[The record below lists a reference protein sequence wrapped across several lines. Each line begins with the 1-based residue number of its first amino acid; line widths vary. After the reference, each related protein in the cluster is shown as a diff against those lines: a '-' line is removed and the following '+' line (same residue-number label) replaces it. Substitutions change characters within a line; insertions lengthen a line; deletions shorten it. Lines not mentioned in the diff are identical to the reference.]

1 MNDELRDKK
10 GLTEEE
16 FLASYNPDRYKKP
29 SVAADMVIFS
39 VDSQKKEKQELRL
52 LLVKRGG
59 HPFLGQWALPGGFVN
74 EGESVEEAAV
84 RELFEE
90 THVDQG
96 YLEQLQVF
104 SDWGRDPRMW
114 VMSCAQMA
122 LIDGSRVSVKA
133 GDDARDARWFSVEW
147 KLQEEHK
154 ENLAGGIRRSFFYT
168 LKLANEGTLLRAH
181 LERRVTATVS
191 NRREEWRII
200 DNDGLAFDHAKIIG
214 FALERLKKKA
224 DQEGIALLLMPEQF
238 SVNQLRR
245 VWEAIS
251 GRNLTEEEVRRKA
264 EPFLE
269 ECREGEGLYQRRWE
283 AFLR

>member
-1 MNDELRDKK
+1 M
-10 GLTEEE
+10 G
-16 FLASYNPDRYKKP
+16 SG
-29 SVAADMVIFS
+29 AA
-39 VDSQKKEKQELRL
+39 
-52 LLVKRGG
+52 
-59 HPFLGQWALPGGFVN
+59 
-74 EGESVEEAAV
+74 
-84 RELFEE
+84 
-90 THVDQG
+90 
-96 YLEQLQVF
+96 
-104 SDWGRDPRMW
+104 
-114 VMSCAQMA
+114 
-122 LIDGSRVSVKA
+122 
-133 GDDARDARWFSVEW
+133 
-147 KLQEEHK
+147 
-154 ENLAGGIRRSFFYT
+154 FFYT

-200 DNDGLAFDHAKIIG
+200 DREGLAFDHAKIIG
-214 FALERLKKKA
+214 FALECLKKKA